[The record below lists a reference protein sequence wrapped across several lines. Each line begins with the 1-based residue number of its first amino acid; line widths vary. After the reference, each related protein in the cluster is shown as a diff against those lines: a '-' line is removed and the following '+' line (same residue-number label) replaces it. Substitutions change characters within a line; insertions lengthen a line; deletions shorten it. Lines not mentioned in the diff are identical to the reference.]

1 VKSIVFKVAISA
13 FCIAFA
19 ASARGDQTPT
29 TKPAFDVRR
38 RNSIRSVCVVTSQMT
53 NVEVVMH
60 QQVAA
65 FKSATEASL
74 QQPTM
79 IASRY
84 FPKVGDKSEMFVW
97 WMEDEP
103 SLREVTVRNPET
115 RQVITIPIPKE
126 RLDDARSNGE
136 CDGFFYGWF
145 CFLPPGFV
153 GGVTQALEVSAPGQ
167 KVPAICYPSL
177 PLQPENAAPATKP

>member
-1 VKSIVFKVAISA
+1 MLNAAILTLSVLL
-13 FCIAFA
+13 A
-19 ASARGDQTPT
+19 ALAMGGGAPT
-29 TKPAFDVRR
+29 TKPAFDLRR
-38 RNSIRSVCVVTSQMT
+38 RNSIGSVCMVATLQLT
-53 NVEVVMH
+53 NVNVVMD
-60 QQVAA
+60 QQIAA
-65 FKSATEASL
+65 FKSATEASI

-84 FPKVGDKSEMFVW
+84 FPKVGEKSEMFVW
-97 WMEDEP
+97 WIEDEP

-115 RQVITIPIPKE
+115 GQVITIPIPKE

-136 CDGFFYGWF
+136 CDGFFYGWVYW
-145 CFLPPGFV
+145 LPPGFV

-177 PLQPENAAPATKP
+177 PLQPENAAPTTKP